1 MNLAAFYPEMEVGG
15 FPRDNGGVQFFT
27 RVNALL
33 TPEMTV
39 VDLGAGRG
47 NIFHAR
53 PDGYYER
60 LARLQGKVRR
70 VIGIDVDEGIQ
81 DHPFLDE
88 RHVVDVTAPLP
99 VADESIDLVVAD
111 WVLEH
116 VADPAGLSAEIGRI
130 LKPGGWFCARTPNR
144 WGYVGIGTRLIPN
157 ALHVR
162 LLQRLS
168 PGRNEIDV
176 FPTCYRLNSRRDVK
190 RYFPSNTW
198 NNYSY
203 FFNPTPK
210 YMGRSALLFR
220 GISLYQAMMPDD
232 LKTDLLIFLQKR

>member
-1 MNLAAFYPEMEVGG
+1 VRDKGTAGVAMNLAAFYPEMEVGG

-130 LKPGGWFCARTPNR
+130 LKITPRT
-144 WGYVGIGTRLIPN
+144 V
-157 ALHVR
+157 AFH
-162 LLQRLS
+162 
-168 PGRNEIDV
+168 
-176 FPTCYRLNSRRDVK
+176 
-190 RYFPSNTW
+190 
-198 NNYSY
+198 
-203 FFNPTPK
+203 K
-210 YMGRSALLFR
+210 Y
-220 GISLYQAMMPDD
+220 AMMDH
-232 LKTDLLIFLQKR
+232 LHITSSAELVQFAIKQHLISN